1 MFEGMDFSKMGEM
14 IEQMQEKAKQIQEE
28 NAKKEFSVKVGA
40 GMVAIKIN
48 GAGEVLDVEIDD
60 SLLEDK
66 DSLQILLISAI
77 NDAVKLIEN
86 EKKNAAT
93 AMLGGLGGLGGFGS
107 N

>member
-1 MFEGMDFSKMGEM
+1 MFEGMDFSKMSEM
-14 IEQMQEKAKQIQEE
+14 LEKMQEEAKKLQEE
-28 NAKKEFSVKVGA
+28 NAKKEFNVKVGA

-48 GAGEVLDVEIDD
+48 GAGEVLDVSIDD

-77 NDAVKLIEN
+77 NDAVKLIDN

-93 AMLGGLGGLGGFGS
+93 AMLGGLGALSGFGA